1 MHGCVLYVSGS
12 RVVGQEGDCGG
23 DFVGRSLEDLFVG
36 CKDGLLPPADEA
48 ILRHAAGEAPV
59 TYQVRP
65 TPSGFELHL
74 HDAERQRNALAAV
87 RTSERQLREAQEV
100 GGIGSWVWDI
110 VNDKIT
116 WTDQL
121 YRIYGLEPQQFPATF
136 EAYME
141 RIHPDDVEL
150 AQGVV
155 QKAFEDMTAFS
166 FDHRIIRPDGEVRI
180 LHGQGAVAVEDG
192 KPVRMYGVSQDITQM
207 RMAEQAAAREAER
220 DAEMRRLQ
228 AVAKAREETFNVLA
242 HELKTPLTP
251 MAMQVELLH
260 TGKLGGISSEAKQS
274 LKTIAKNIDR
284 LIHMTSEMLDVARIS
299 QGSFTVDRLPTDVAA
314 VVIEATTP
322 FQTQAAGEGKHL
334 EVHATPGIAHIDAY
348 RIGQVVINLVSN
360 ALKFSDPGDHIRV
373 DAHVDDDVLVQV
385 RDDGLGLDEAQRS
398 RLFEPFARVHPEAGR
413 VGTGLGLHVC
423 KGIVE
428 QHGGTITC
436 SSDGPGR
443 GALFEVR
450 IPSEA
455 PS

>member
-1 MHGCVLYVSGS
+1 MHACVLHVSDS
-12 RVVGQEGDCGG
+12 TVTAQDGDHWG
-23 DFVGRSLEDLFVG
+23 DFVGRRLEDLFVD
-36 CKDGLLPPADEA
+36 CQDGLLPPAEQA
-48 ILRHAAGEAPV
+48 SLRHAGGKAPV
-59 TYQVRP
+59 TYQIRSTP
-65 TPSGFELHL
+65 TGFELHL
-74 HDAERQRNALAAV
+74 HDAESQRNAFAAIV
-87 RTSERQLREAQEV
+87 TSERQLREAQEV

-155 QKAFEDMTAFS
+155 QKAFQDMAEFS

-220 DAEMRRLQ
+220 EAELKRLQ
-228 AVAKAREETFNVLA
+228 AIAKAREEAFNVLA

-260 TGKLGGISSEAKQS
+260 MGKLGDVAPTAKQS
-274 LKTIAKNIDR
+274 LEIIAKNIDR
-284 LIHMTSEMLDVARIS
+284 LIHMTGEMLDVARIS
-299 QGSFTVDRLPTDVAA
+299 QGSLTVDRKPTDVAA
-314 VVIEATTP
+314 VVIDATTT
-322 FQTQAAGEGKHL
+322 FQTQATEEGKHL
-334 EVHATPGIAHIDAY
+334 EVNAAPGQAHIDEH
-348 RIGQVVINLVSN
+348 RIGQVIINLVSN
-360 ALKFSDPGDHIRV
+360 ALKFSDPGGHIRV
-373 DAHVDDDVLVQV
+373 DARVEDDVIIQV
-385 RDDGLGLDEAQRS
+385 SDDGLGLDEAQRS
-398 RLFEPFARVHPEAGR
+398 RLFEPFARVHLEAGR

-436 SSDGPGR
+436 HSDGPGL
-443 GALFEVR
+443 GARFEVR
-450 IPSEA
+450 IPAQA